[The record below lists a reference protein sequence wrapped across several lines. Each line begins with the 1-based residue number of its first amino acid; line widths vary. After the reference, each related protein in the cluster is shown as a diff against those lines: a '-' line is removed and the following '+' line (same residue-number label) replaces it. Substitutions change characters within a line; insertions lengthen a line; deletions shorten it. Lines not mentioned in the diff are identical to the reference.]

1 MSFFRQE
8 WTEEGL
14 DEKLGILLRTGVLI
28 SAVVVLGG
36 GILYLIHAGFGRPN
50 YRVFHGEPADLR
62 SVPGIL
68 KDAFSLRPTGLIQLG
83 LLLLIATPI
92 TRVAFSVLAF
102 AQQRDPT
109 YVIVTLIVF
118 TLLIYS
124 LVGGGL

>member
-1 MSFFRQE
+1 MSFFKGD

-36 GILYLIHAGFGRPN
+36 GILYLIHVGSGLPH
-50 YRVFHGEPADLR
+50 YRVFRGEPADLR

-68 KDAFSLRPTGLIQLG
+68 KDACSLRPAGLIQLG
-83 LLLLIATPI
+83 LLLLIATPV

-102 AQQRDPT
+102 ALNRDQT
-109 YVIVTLIVF
+109 YVVVTLIVF
-118 TLLIYS
+118 ALLLYS

>member
-1 MSFFRQE
+1 MSFFKGD

-36 GILYLIHAGFGRPN
+36 GILYLIHAGSGLPH
-50 YRVFHGEPADLR
+50 YRVFRGEPADLR

-68 KDAFSLRPTGLIQLG
+68 KDACSLRPAGLIQLG
-83 LLLLIATPI
+83 LLLLIATPV

-102 AQQRDPT
+102 ALKRDQT

-118 TLLIYS
+118 ALLVYS